1 MKKRATVTAAAVVVT
16 LVALCALVAKG
27 CEAVAGGPVGTSE
40 DLRAHV
46 RATTEAGNAVYRT
59 LSPAPAGDP
68 SPVKEGSS
76 SCVDD
81 FGFDDGDVTRSQPV
95 YTWKLDFADGDDYG
109 AAMKALEASW
119 RADGRTVEKVERGIM
134 TTFDDGIQVTFHRG
148 WYSNEPELRAE
159 GRCMRYRNAYGDG
172 SYQYLYDE
180 NGDGTVDE
188 YEQPER

>member
-81 FGFDDGDVTRSQPV
+81 FGFDDGDVTRSQPI
-95 YTWKLDFADGDDYG
+95 YTWSLHFAYRDDHRP
-109 AAMKALEASW
+109 ALQALEASR
-119 RADGRTVEKVERGIM
+119 RAAR
-134 TTFDDGIQVTFHRG
+134 
-148 WYSNEPELRAE
+148 
-159 GRCMRYRNAYGDG
+159 
-172 SYQYLYDE
+172 
-180 NGDGTVDE
+180 
-188 YEQPER
+188 